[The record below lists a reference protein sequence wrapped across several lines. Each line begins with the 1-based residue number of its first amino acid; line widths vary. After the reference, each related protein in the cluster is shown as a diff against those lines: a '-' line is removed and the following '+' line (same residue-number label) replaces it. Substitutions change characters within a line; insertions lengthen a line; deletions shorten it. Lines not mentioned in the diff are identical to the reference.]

1 MPFFKYTSKD
11 FIPKVDTEL
20 LMLYEEFRELFNTR
34 KSKMQFNKEMLLIWY
49 CVNVKS
55 PGVKQG
61 LNDKDLLVVGAE
73 VLELEDWVADDTF
86 KVAMNKYKEIH
97 ENVTLSVRICKSLYR
112 AFSNTYK
119 IINTLSDIVEDKLEK
134 LNVKEGAT
142 ELTAT
147 MNLIISSQKDLLIM
161 AKDIPKQIESL
172 KEAEAKVIADDELI
186 ENELRGGG
194 KIRSSMMPENV

>member
-97 ENVTLSVRICKSLYR
+97 ENVTLSVRICKSLYSSFVQR
-112 AFSNTYK
+112 LNCIIKSIKTERK
-119 IINTLSDIVEDKLEK
+119 ISVNFLF
-134 LNVKEGAT
+134 
-142 ELTAT
+142 
-147 MNLIISSQKDLLIM
+147 
-161 AKDIPKQIESL
+161 
-172 KEAEAKVIADDELI
+172 
-186 ENELRGGG
+186 
-194 KIRSSMMPENV
+194 

>member
-112 AFSNTYK
+112 AFSNTDK

>member
-11 FIPKVDTEL
+11 FVPKVDTEL
-20 LMLYEEFRELFNTR
+20 LMLYKEFRELFDTR

-55 PGVKQG
+55 PGIKQG
-61 LNDKDLLVVGAE
+61 LSEKDLLETGCELV
-73 VLELEDWVADDTF
+73 ELEEWKADDTF
-86 KVAMNKYKEIH
+86 TIALAKYKEIH
-97 ENVTLSVRICKSLYR
+97 ESVTLSVRICKSLYR
-112 AFSNTYK
+112 AFSNTDK

-134 LNVKEGAT
+134 LKVNDGAN

-147 MNLIISSQKDLLIM
+147 MNLIISSQKDLLTM

-194 KIRSSMMPENV
+194 KIRNSMMPENS